1 MPEDNRVIIT
11 KVLKEKFCD
20 LMKCSSMSE
29 EFQRHFEIV
38 KKSPKKKNKQDSQ
51 KRLPNY
57 CLSDNQM

>member
-38 KKSPKKKNKQDSQ
+38 KKSPKKKKQTGLT
-51 KRLPNY
+51 KKIAKL
-57 CLSDNQM
+57 LFI